1 MTTTTSGGASEWT
14 AGSLRP
20 TARWVAV
27 PAAGGRIR
35 MEMVWAVP
43 AVTVADVTS
52 GPRRTGTSAAA

>member
-1 MTTTTSGGASEWT
+1 VTTTTGEASEWT
-14 AGSLRP
+14 AESLRP

-27 PAAGGRIR
+27 PAPGGGVR

-43 AVTVADVTS
+43 AVTVAEVTV